1 MTYYKDKSYYSEQH
15 FENAQNIGWL
25 DNNLKIEK
33 KVINDQLV
41 ENLLEYIKC
50 PFNMIRSNMIIDL
63 NIENNSYKLGFS
75 EIRVLSDDGKK
86 YAAPDLIIHH
96 IIENG
101 YQPPT
106 DFVQAVLTG
115 PKPSTK
121 IYQNYLERYNE
132 SHLWGQDDEYIKN
145 SEYIKKKIYDNSK
158 DTIKILEN
166 KKFLKEIV
174 TIDGSILNTSI
185 KEKNYELTDYL
196 LESSNEGLNK
206 FSGIELITAINS
218 KQIDTVKM
226 LLDKGIEINYTE
238 LKKNPFV
245 KAMDTKDVELVKLLL
260 ESNVQKDVIYNNEF
274 VSNFTI
280 YDYAKEYHPE
290 LSELLNSFK

>member
-33 KVINDQLV
+33 KIINNQLV
-41 ENLLEYIKC
+41 ENLLEYIKY

-63 NIENNSYKLGFS
+63 NIKNNSYKLGFS
-75 EIRVLSDDGKK
+75 EIRVLSEDGEK
-86 YAAPDLIIHH
+86 YAAPDLILHH

-106 DFVQAVLTG
+106 DFVEAVLNG

-121 IYQNYLERYNE
+121 IYQNYLKRYNE
-132 SHLWGQDDEYIKN
+132 SHLWGQDDEYIEN
-145 SEYIKKKIYDNSK
+145 SEYIQKKIYNNEK
-158 DTIKILEN
+158 DTINILES

-174 TIDGSILNTSI
+174 TLNGSLLNLSI
-185 KEKNYELTDYL
+185 EAKNYEVTEYL

-206 FSGIELITAINS
+206 FSGIELITAINN
-218 KQIDTVKM
+218 KQIDIVKK
-226 LLDKGIEINYTE
+226 LLDKGIEINYKE
-238 LKKNPFV
+238 LKKNPFI

-260 ESNVQKDVIYNNEF
+260 QSNIQKDVIYNNEF

-290 LSELLNSFK
+290 LSELLSSFK